1 VLALMLSLAL
11 IVAFAGMARA
21 SYGSVVEWMNTS
33 LNADLFVM
41 PSPRLDLRTLR
52 FPASLAEEI
61 RTTAGVE
68 RVQMF
73 RNSRVTFRGVPV
85 MAAAIEMESVARTAT
100 APPVAGDPSSMYR
113 QAAAGEGLI
122 VSDSLAQRLQLRL
135 GETLEIPAAYG
146 TIRLPIVGIV
156 VDYTDQQGTV
166 FMDRRLWI
174 EYWKDDSVNDFRVF
188 VAPGSSVSDVRQRIL
203 DRYAGKRQ
211 LFVLT
216 SEESRRYILRITDQ
230 WFGLMNVQVAVAV
243 FVAILGIVN
252 TLTVSISD
260 RRRELGVLQAV
271 GALRGQVRR
280 TIWLEALAVGALGA
294 ILGSALGALNL
305 YYVLDIVQRDVA
317 GLRLDYQYPVTT
329 MVTLVPAILGAAFAA
344 AIWPAEAALR
354 MPLVE
359 ALEYE

>member
-1 VLALMLSLAL
+1 MLSLAL

-41 PSPRLDLRTLR
+41 PSPRLDLRSVR
-52 FPASLAEEI
+52 FPAAMAEEI
-61 RTTAGVE
+61 SAVPGVE
-68 RVQMF
+68 RVQRF
-73 RNSRVTFRGVPV
+73 RNGRITLRGVPV
-85 MAAAIEMESVARTAT
+85 MAAAIEMDSVAKTAT
-100 APPVAGDPSSMYR
+100 TSPVAGDAATMYR

-122 VSDSLAQRLQLRL
+122 VSDSLAQRLQLGF
-135 GETLEIPAAYG
+135 GEILEIPAAYG
-146 TIRLPIVGIV
+146 TIRLPIVGII

-166 FMDRRLWI
+166 FLDRSLWLQ
-174 EYWKDDSVNDFRVF
+174 YWKDDSANDFRVF
-188 VAPGSSVSDVRQRIL
+188 VAPGSTVSEVRQRIVE
-203 DRYAGKRQ
+203 RYAGKRQ

-216 SEESRRYILRITDQ
+216 SEQSRSYILRITDQ
-230 WFGLMNVQVAVAV
+230 WFGLMNIQVAVAV

-271 GALRGQVRR
+271 GALRAQIRR
-280 TIWLEALAVGALGA
+280 TIWLEALAVGALGV
-294 ILGSALGALNL
+294 ILGSILGALNL
-305 YYVLDIVQRDVA
+305 YYVLDVVQRDVA
-317 GLRLDYQYPVTT
+317 GLRLAYEYPVST
-329 MVTLVPAILGAAFAA
+329 MLTLVPAILGAAFAA
-344 AIWPAEAALR
+344 AIWPAESALR